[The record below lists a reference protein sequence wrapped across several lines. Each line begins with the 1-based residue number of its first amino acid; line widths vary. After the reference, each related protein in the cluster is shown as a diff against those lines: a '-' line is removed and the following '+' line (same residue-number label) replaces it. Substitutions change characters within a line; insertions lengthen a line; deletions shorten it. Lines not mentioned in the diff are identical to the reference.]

1 MQNIHSGND
10 QNIHAGNG
18 HIFTGEVNVAGSF
31 VQMVNPANV
40 AGPNA
45 HRTLWDAVA
54 GIGASHR
61 AEQQFSR
68 GECLEGTRE
77 RALRII
83 HAWRLAKE
91 RDLPICWLSGAA
103 GVGKSA
109 IAMTIA
115 KSCEED
121 GLVSSFFLF
130 RSDPRRNNP
139 SGLMLTIAHGLVVTI
154 PRLEP
159 VINGRITADPK
170 ILEATLELQFRELI
184 LKPSLPPK
192 QPDPEPVR
200 KLVRKPWWR
209 RLWRRTKRALADDRD
224 LPRTPE
230 NPGFIITPTTSD
242 PNLVIIDGLDEC
254 SDSTTQ
260 LRILATIRDSYQHTP
275 HFPLRFLICSR
286 PESWIRQAFKA
297 QPLRDI
303 TQSIVLDDTFSPAK
317 DIERYLIHE
326 LEGIRE
332 SPEYEYME
340 FPTPWPSQEDY
351 DCLVKRSDGQFVY
364 VVTAVKFVKI
374 PHCNPVKQLRVI
386 IANPPV
392 KSLTKSPYPE
402 LDNLYHVILAANPD
416 HDMVLIIL
424 AAILLLPHDK
434 MDKEGRTQSP
444 EWLGLLLGLS
454 PGEVILALRAMH
466 SVLDIRGPTDRIR
479 VYHTSFTD
487 YLSDQTR
494 SGEFCMAEQRYNLAQ
509 RWLQALSRDRI
520 GGYSPKQLYGRPTIF
535 FFTGWIS
542 CCVSLP
548 EPTPAL
554 LEDLG
559 NLDLSALFFCRL
571 ASRGHSLVFSSM
583 SIPLTP
589 MSWDEAFKEL
599 TTWLSSSVN
608 PTAGILAKGLREQPK
623 VFHIEP
629 DDAFDLE
636 DIQGTESQHIDQ
648 LTYVVSAISGF
659 YPDISWDGLFTYS
672 YPSFRVTGCYCHDMN
687 VNPTTTSSCHPGHR
701 LYQSVCL
708 RILRGFMLRFRTN
721 PRGRHDFHPENLLNS
736 SLLLHCPFEPELF
749 SLCGT
754 FFELLGNHFQ
764 PNEDPRNIP
773 QYRTKLLDWLE
784 TCPDCYARE
793 AEALRAQIISVFCEA
808 DEAHGNAGELASIR
822 EQHGFDGVAR
832 GTGFPEPRGG
842 DGATEPEPTLSTY
855 RTVIIGGKTRRVA
868 GRGGISAGR
877 RRVWAGDPK
886 PRGDP
891 RAIP

>member
-18 HIFTGEVNVAGSF
+18 HIFTGEVNVVESL
-31 VQMVNPANV
+31 VQTINPANG

-45 HRTLWDAVA
+45 HKTLWDAVA

-77 RALRII
+77 EALRMI
-83 HAWRLAKE
+83 HDWRKARE
-91 RDLPICWLSGAA
+91 QDLPICWLSGAA

-121 GLVSSFFLF
+121 GLVSSFFIF

-139 SGLMLTIAHGLVVTI
+139 SGLMLAIAHGLVVTI

-170 ILEATLELQFRELI
+170 ILEATMELQFRELI
-184 LKPSLPPK
+184 LKPSLSRS
-192 QPDPEPVR
+192 R
-200 KLVRKPWWR
+200 KKPCWR
-209 RLWRRTKRALADDRD
+209 RLLASLGCCSAPPKD
-224 LPRTPE
+224 
-230 NPGFIITPTTSD
+230 PGLIITPSG

-254 SDSTTQ
+254 SDSATQ
-260 LRILATIRDSYQHTP
+260 LRILATIRDSYQRTP

-286 PESWIRQAFKA
+286 PESWIRQAFMA

-303 TQSIVLDDTFSPAK
+303 TRSIVLDDTFSPAK
-317 DIERYLIHE
+317 DIERYLVHE

-332 SPEYEYME
+332 STDYTYIE

-351 DCLVKRSDGQFVY
+351 NCLVKRSDGQFVY
-364 VVTAVKFVKI
+364 IVTAVKFVKI

-402 LDNLYHVILAANPD
+402 LDNLYHVILAANPY
-416 HDMVLIIL
+416 HDMILMIL

-434 MDKEGRTQSP
+434 MDGEGRTQSP
-444 EWLGLLLGLS
+444 EWLGLLLWLS

-466 SVLDIRGPTDRIR
+466 SVLDIRGPRDRIR
-479 VYHTSFTD
+479 VYHTSFID

-494 SGEFCMAEQRYNLAQ
+494 SAEFCITEQKYVLAQ

-520 GGYSPKQLYGRPTIF
+520 GGYSPARLYGQLTIL
-535 FFTGWIS
+535 FFTKWIS
-542 CCVSLP
+542 YCVSLP

-559 NLDLSALFFCRL
+559 NLDISAVFFCMLVLKYDQRPFQR
-571 ASRGHSLVFSSM
+571 AIITSL
-583 SIPLTP
+583 
-589 MSWDEAFKEL
+589 SWDEAFKAL
-599 TTWLSSSVN
+599 ITWLSSSVN
-608 PTAGILAKGLREQPK
+608 PTAGILAKRFREQPK
-623 VFHIEP
+623 VFHIES

-636 DIQGTESQHIDQ
+636 DMQGTGSQHIDQ
-648 LTYVVSAISGF
+648 LINIVSMISGF
-659 YPDISWDGLFTYS
+659 D
-672 YPSFRVTGCYCHDMN
+672 PSLAWFITSANAFSFPRVTGCYCHDMN
-687 VNPTTTSSCHPGHR
+687 VNPSTTSSCYPGHR

-708 RILRGFMLRFRTN
+708 RILRGYMLLHQANTS
-721 PRGRHDFHPENLLNS
+721 RHDTYPENLLKS

-754 FFELLGNHFQ
+754 FFELLGTHFQ
-764 PNEDPRNIP
+764 PDRIPRNVP
-773 QYRTKLLDWLE
+773 EYRTKLLDWLE

-793 AEALRAQIISVFCEA
+793 AEALRAQVRSVFCQSGEVDA
-808 DEAHGNAGELASIR
+808 DAEAHSNTSGRAISSRFQRLWSLP
-822 EQHGFDGVAR
+822 DPPKK
-832 GTGFPEPRGG
+832 T
-842 DGATEPEPTLSTY
+842 STY
-855 RTVIIGGKTRRVA
+855 RRLPPIEEESDSEESDG
-868 GRGGISAGR
+868 
-877 RRVWAGDPK
+877 
-886 PRGDP
+886 
-891 RAIP
+891 